1 MPATASGSSL
11 VTRTRADHASSR
23 AAPGRPFR
31 VGSDG
36 LPLLPC
42 HDAPVSVV
50 PTSSPP
56 PPAVAL
62 FGHVDTKQN
71 VRAQL
76 ITRYSGSQL
85 EQLSEMTLRIDTEL
99 ELLRRSCFA
108 QRNAQWGN
116 ITPDQ
121 FEYKPTPTDTWTPQP
136 ANDKLLLRKM
146 KMDGTLDG
154 SGREFYPPDKTHD
167 KEEAVEFVRDRPWP
181 PQEFALKPVA
191 KPSRGRGGKRKAA
204 PMAAVL
210 DPVPLLAKTCRECKT
225 QSTPLWRTQTRTVKV
240 KKQVLKNT
248 AGNDVAA
255 NLANAFV
262 AQSMAKMAP
271 QKTEMKV
278 VEEKVEVDLCLKCYL
293 KLERADLFDKKRVE
307 KKRQER
313 RKKDQAA
320 AAAQL
325 EKKRLKHQ
333 IHLLK
338 KHKKQEMLAAQQ
350 AAGEQVAEQVQEEAA
365 APAAVILKF
374 TREEIEAAT
383 ASSRERKKDRKHS
396 RKDKK
401 KKKKHRRK
409 REHHEDSES
418 DCPTPIPSPAQMNGY
433 VYADRASEPYA
444 TPQVSAFEVEQTH
457 STRHV
462 EAMAV
467 NTEPETL
474 DSGFHEDDKE
484 VSTPARSS
492 SRKRKSVQY
501 TEPAVEVESP
511 ASASKKR
518 KTSSSRTP
526 RSKRATTSVAPAPA
540 VVAVP
545 PTPSVKKRTRT
556 KKELAR
562 ERELRA
568 LGQYC
573 PVCNEV
579 YEDDD
584 QNTFVCCDSCELWVH
599 GACDPSLTPAIIAAM
614 ANTEDKYICP
624 LCAGRMNG
632 VLYTNLRIEQYPTS
646 FISHLRTQKL
656 NVFNIGVAFLTL
668 SLSSQMVSYKQRYEA
683 VLGEKDQLS
692 GKVEVLEKLVLDL
705 GGKLPDEEALAKAK
719 EAAKEAEAKA
729 LRDREEEAKALAAL
743 TADEKKTKKSKL
755 I

>member
-1 MPATASGSSL
+1 
-11 VTRTRADHASSR
+11 
-23 AAPGRPFR
+23 
-31 VGSDG
+31 
-36 LPLLPC
+36 
-42 HDAPVSVV
+42 
-50 PTSSPP
+50 
-56 PPAVAL
+56 
-62 FGHVDTKQN
+62 
-71 VRAQL
+71 
-76 ITRYSGSQL
+76 
-85 EQLSEMTLRIDTEL
+85 
-99 ELLRRSCFA
+99 
-108 QRNAQWGN
+108 
-116 ITPDQ
+116 
-121 FEYKPTPTDTWTPQP
+121 
-136 ANDKLLLRKM
+136 M

-248 AGNDVAA
+248 AGNDVAT

-262 AQSMAKMAP
+262 AQSMAKMAQ
-271 QKTEMKV
+271 QKTELKV

-467 NTEPETL
+467 STEPETL

-545 PTPSVKKRTRT
+545 PTHLSRSVLNVRHMLDKLCHHTDFAKMFALRGIRRFSTAAPR
-556 KKELAR
+556 KE
-562 ERELRA
+562 
-568 LGQYC
+568 
-573 PVCNEV
+573 
-579 YEDDD
+579 
-584 QNTFVCCDSCELWVH
+584 
-599 GACDPSLTPAIIAAM
+599 
-614 ANTEDKYICP
+614 
-624 LCAGRMNG
+624 
-632 VLYTNLRIEQYPTS
+632 YPTS

>member
-1 MPATASGSSL
+1 MPSTASGSSL

-42 HDAPVSVV
+42 HDAPVSVM
-50 PTSSPP
+50 PASSPP
-56 PPAVAL
+56 PAVTL
-62 FGHVDTKQN
+62 FGNVDTKQN
-71 VRAQL
+71 VRTQL
-76 ITRYSGSQL
+76 LARYSSSKQL
-85 EQLSEMTLRIDTEL
+85 DQVSEMTLRIDTEL

-108 QRNAQWGN
+108 QRNAQWAN

-121 FEYKPTPTDTWTPQP
+121 FEYKPTPIDSWTPQP

-146 KMDGTLDG
+146 RMEGTLDG
-154 SGREFYPPDKTHD
+154 SGREFYPPVKTHD
-167 KEEAVEFVRDRPWP
+167 QEMLEFVRDRPWP

-248 AGNDVAA
+248 AGNDAT

-262 AQSMAKMAP
+262 AQSMAKIDP
-271 QKTEMKV
+271 QRTELKV
-278 VEEKVEVDLCLKCYL
+278 VEEKIEVDLCLKCYL
-293 KLERADLFDKKRVE
+293 KLERADLFDKKRME
-307 KKRQER
+307 KKKQER

-320 AAAQL
+320 AAALQ

-350 AAGEQVAEQVQEEAA
+350 AAGEQMTEQVQEEAA

-383 ASSRERKKDRKHS
+383 ASSKERKKDRKHS

-401 KKKKHRRK
+401 KKKKKHRRQ
-409 REHHEDSES
+409 REYHEESES

-433 VYADRASEPYA
+433 IYADRAPEPYA
-444 TPQVSAFEVEQTH
+444 PPQVSAFEAEQAH
-457 STRHV
+457 
-462 EAMAV
+462 EEPMAV
-467 NTEPETL
+467 NTEPEAVN
-474 DSGFHEDDKE
+474 SGLHEDEKE
-484 VSTPARSS
+484 VFTPARSS

-518 KTSSSRTP
+518 KTSSSRSS
-526 RSKRATTSVAPAPA
+526 RSKRTTTSASPAPA

-545 PTPSVKKRTRT
+545 STPSVKKRSRT

-599 GACDPSLTPAIIAAM
+599 GACDPSLTPYVGLLSM
-614 ANTEDKYICP
+614 V
-624 LCAGRMNG
+624 R
-632 VLYTNLRIEQYPTS
+632 VLYDTD
-646 FISHLRTQKL
+646 
-656 NVFNIGVAFLTL
+656 
-668 SLSSQMVSYKQRYEA
+668 
-683 VLGEKDQLS
+683 VLLF
-692 GKVEVLEKLVLDL
+692 LVLCVQSDNCVH
-705 GGKLPDEEALAKAK
+705 GQH
-719 EAAKEAEAKA
+719 
-729 LRDREEEAKALAAL
+729 RR
-743 TADEKKTKKSKL
+743 
-755 I
+755 

>member
-11 VTRTRADHASSR
+11 VTRNRADHASTR

-42 HDAPVSVV
+42 HDAPVSGM
-50 PTSSPP
+50 PASSPP
-56 PPAVAL
+56 PTAVAL

-76 ITRYSGSQL
+76 ISRYSHSKQL
-85 EQLSEMTLRIDTEL
+85 DQISEMTLRIDTEL

-108 QRNAQWGN
+108 QRNEQWGYS
-116 ITPDQ
+116 TPDQ
-121 FEYKPTPTDTWTPQP
+121 FEYQPTPTDAWTPQP
-136 ANDKLLLRKM
+136 ANEKMLLRKM

-154 SGREFYPPDKTHD
+154 SGREFFPPGKTHD
-167 KEEAVEFVRDRPWP
+167 KEMMEFVRDRPWP

-240 KKQVLKNT
+240 KKVVLKNT
-248 AGNDVAA
+248 AGNDVAT

-262 AQSMAKMAP
+262 AQSMAKMEP
-271 QKTEMKV
+271 QKTEVKMV
-278 VEEKVEVDLCLKCYL
+278 DEKIEVNLCLQCYL

-307 KKRQER
+307 KKKQER

-320 AAAQL
+320 SAALQ

-338 KHKKQEMLAAQQ
+338 KHKKQEMLAAEQ
-350 AAGEQVAEQVQEEAA
+350 AAGEQVTEQVQDEAA

-383 ASSRERKKDRKHS
+383 ASSKERKRDRKHS

-401 KKKKHRRK
+401 KKKKKHRRQ
-409 REHHEDSES
+409 REYHEGSES

-433 VYADRASEPYA
+433 VYADRALDSF
-444 TPQVSAFEVEQTH
+444 TTSQRSAFDIEQAP
-457 STRHV
+457 V
-462 EAMAV
+462 EATAV
-467 NTEPETL
+467 NTEPEAL
-474 DSGFHEDDKE
+474 DSGYHEDENE
-484 VSTPARSS
+484 VATPARSS

-501 TEPAVEVESP
+501 TEPAVVVESP

-518 KTSSSRTP
+518 KTSSSRSS
-526 RSKRATTSVAPAPA
+526 RSKRAATSVAPAAA
-540 VVAVP
+540 VVAAP
-545 PTPSVKKRTRT
+545 PTPSVKKRSRT

-568 LGQYC
+568 QGQYC

-624 LCAGRMNG
+624 LCAGR
-632 VLYTNLRIEQYPTS
+632 
-646 FISHLRTQKL
+646 
-656 NVFNIGVAFLTL
+656 
-668 SLSSQMVSYKQRYEA
+668 
-683 VLGEKDQLS
+683 
-692 GKVEVLEKLVLDL
+692 
-705 GGKLPDEEALAKAK
+705 
-719 EAAKEAEAKA
+719 
-729 LRDREEEAKALAAL
+729 
-743 TADEKKTKKSKL
+743 
-755 I
+755 